1 MAFTENWNRF
11 CSRASTQLSIEAL
24 QLFKSHLIDNRAD
37 DQPGCGHNFLNF
49 VTEKMRMK
57 FEQSLSPAYFLTPL
71 PNSTVFSRGDVKSGL
86 PETSD
91 EHTSSKGEVLS
102 LESSLSET
110 LPLPVYANASAVL
123 AAAKA
128 AKCETHYGKS
138 FLDLQSGKSRGR
150 GWRSNSAGTNH
161 DITLDTI
168 TSAHVRR
175 ANSSTRSHSN
185 HTSSCG
191 SKTGLLE
198 HAESKQSWRFSSV
211 WLRKSF
217 TILWKHR
224 PPIRSVQQMFPP
236 DPDKSCKEDALKR
249 PQLEPYPRFPGTTV
263 HLPVDVVREELVME
277 WLGPLT
283 SDQRSTL
290 CGDNRSTAPS
300 LNEDADDCG
309 WVPSRLCLFTTS
321 AGLMLEVFT
330 PPSEEKPRYG
340 IFCNSIV
347 DLKSIPSDDLTVPRE
362 NVFLIKTEFG
372 DPKFFQTSNAND
384 AKCWVSALQK
394 GLPPLRRKSS
404 WGSSPF
410 SHGHSSDHPN
420 DLGSISQ
427 SINVVN
433 TAKSVC
439 PNHNNDSW
447 NRANPPRVCQHIAE
461 TECKPVEFPSL
472 LTSNTSSPVTPV
484 SSPRLPVRY
493 DKDDHLDHPTLRSAL
508 SDSRDCLSKPKSV
521 EHSVRRTQLSS
532 HLNNHSSTSV
542 PNFPGSRFLSD
553 VVLCPTPSR
562 PVVVGSDS
570 RRPPSLST
578 TFCPR
583 PSEFPNGKQQSGST
597 IPTTPTFSSTT
608 PTFRP
613 EPLRATCGSSIPNCT
628 SNPSDAS
635 PSSSGGFEDVIGRQL
650 SAYPWYHGTLSRVR
664 AATYVLGQLSTDD
677 CRSSSMVTQNQ
688 KGLPNGSHLLTGSA
702 FSSPV
707 DHFSSVGTTQPSLS
721 TTDGFFL
728 VRQSETRRGEFVLT
742 FSCHSKAKHL
752 RMTLSPDGQ
761 CRVQHLPF
769 DSIVEMLEHFR
780 QEPIPLEQVT
790 ATSDVSTENAPP
802 TGTQASAP
810 VTLSAYV
817 VNPHLTGNQD
827 RLVVCRG
834 SVRVK
839 GNVVGQAASAAVAT
853 ALGGRSQPNQYIVM

>member
-1 MAFTENWNRF
+1 MAFTENWNKF
-11 CSRASTQLSIEAL
+11 CARASTQLSIEAL
-24 QLFKSHLIDNRAD
+24 QLFKAHLIDNRAD

-49 VTEKMRMK
+49 VAEKMRMK
-57 FEQSLSPAYFLTPL
+57 FEQSLSPAYFLKPL
-71 PNSTVFSRGDVKSGL
+71 PNSTVFSRGDIESGL
-86 PETSD
+86 PKTGE
-91 EHTSSKGEVLS
+91 EHTASKNEVLS
-102 LESSLSET
+102 LESSLSGT

-161 DITLDTI
+161 DVTLDTV
-168 TSAHVRR
+168 TSTHVRR
-175 ANSSTRSHSN
+175 ANSSTRSNSN

-198 HAESKQSWRFSSV
+198 HAESKQSWRFGSV

-217 TILWKHR
+217 TVLWKHR

-236 DPDKSCKEDALKR
+236 DSDKPCKEDALKR
-249 PQLEPYPRFPGTTV
+249 PQLELYPRFPGTTV

-290 CGDNRSTAPS
+290 CGDNRSTAAS
-300 LNEDADDCG
+300 LNEDDDDCG

-347 DLKSIPSDDLTVPRE
+347 DLRSIPSDDLTVPRE

-372 DPKFFQTSNAND
+372 DPKLFQTSNADD
-384 AKCWVSALQK
+384 ARCWMSALQK

-404 WGSSPF
+404 WSISPF
-410 SHGHSSDHPN
+410 SHGRSSDHQN
-420 DLGSISQ
+420 ELGNISQ
-427 SINVVN
+427 PINAVS
-433 TAKSVC
+433 TAKSIC
-439 PNHNNDSW
+439 PNHNSDSW
-447 NRANPPRVCQHIAE
+447 NRTNPPRVCQHIGE
-461 TECKPVEFPSL
+461 MECKPVEFPNL
-472 LTSNTSSPVTPV
+472 LTSNPSSPVTPI
-484 SSPRLPVRY
+484 SSPRLPVRC

-532 HLNNHSSTSV
+532 HLNHHSSSSV
-542 PNFPGSRFLSD
+542 PSFPGPRFLSD

-562 PVVVGSDS
+562 PMVVSSDT
-570 RRPPSLST
+570 RHPPSLST
-578 TFCPR
+578 TFCP
-583 PSEFPNGKQQSGST
+583 PADEFPNGKQQSGS
-597 IPTTPTFSSTT
+597 IVLTTPTFSSTT
-608 PTFRP
+608 PTIRP
-613 EPLRATCGSSIPNCT
+613 EPLRAICGSSVPNCT

-635 PSSSGGFEDVIGRQL
+635 PSSNGGFEDIIGRQL
-650 SAYPWYHGTLSRVR
+650 SAYPWYHGTLSRLR

-677 CRSSSMVTQNQ
+677 HRSSSMVTPNQ
-688 KGLPNGSHLLTGSA
+688 KSLPNGSHFLTGSA

-707 DHFSSVGTTQPSLS
+707 DHLSPVGTAQPSLS

-728 VRQSETRRGEFVLT
+728 VRQSETKQGEFVLT

-752 RMTLSPDGQ
+752 RMTLSSDGQ

-790 ATSDVSTENAPP
+790 ATSDVNTENALP
-802 TGTQASAP
+802 TSTQASAP